1 MDSGII
7 REQSKKPITK
17 ITDSAINRVPKV
29 DIPTYTD
36 EQNIFIQQ
44 QHKELLRYAV
54 DENEHK
60 EVAFAFNDRLEK
72 IGEGFQGTDDK
83 LDFGNALIGKGKDL
97 IVMHNHPRNSSYSDT
112 DLVFLLAHDNIKTFT
127 IVKNNGSVE
136 TIIKSFNYNQAEA
149 KKIFS
154 RCYKKHV
161 KTGSDIEIDKAVNQ
175 FLNQNKEM
183 ILWKK
188 SQ

>member
-1 MDSGII
+1 MN
-7 REQSKKPITK
+7 K
-17 ITDSAINRVPKV
+17 IHLYKNNHNEVSFVFNEKFETIG
-29 DIPTYTD
+29 
-36 EQNIFIQQ
+36 
-44 QHKELLRYAV
+44 KEFV
-54 DENEHK
+54 
-60 EVAFAFNDRLEK
+60 
-72 IGEGFQGTDDK
+72 GTDDK
-83 LDFGNALIGKGKDL
+83 LDFGNALIDKGKNL
-97 IVMHNHPRNSSYSDT
+97 IVMHNHPRNSSFSDT
-112 DLVFLLAHDNIKTFT
+112 DLVFLLEHDNIKTFT

-154 RCYKKHV
+154 RCYKKHI